1 MRNDLYVRIGNS
13 SLEFAEHSKKA
24 LRSPVSQWEPLLK
37 LLKRKSVKRVVF
49 SSVNPPMS
57 KILKKHCGALKI
69 VLLEIKSKDVP
80 LKAPYVKTIGVDRLL
95 NVYALSR
102 RVRSSFVLVD
112 LGTATTV
119 EFFDLKRGYL
129 GGWIAP
135 GMSMLAESMTEK
147 AALLPQVD
155 LRKLRSLSGILGAN
169 TEETLLLGIRT
180 ILRGI
185 FVEAKKT
192 GRQQFKGQKVQ
203 FFVAGGGVR
212 RLGPLKGWKVAH
224 GLQLEALQKIADNK

>member
-1 MRNDLYVRIGNS
+1 
-13 SLEFAEHSKKA
+13 
-24 LRSPVSQWEPLLK
+24 
-37 LLKRKSVKRVVF
+37 
-49 SSVNPPMS
+49 
-57 KILKKHCGALKI
+57 
-69 VLLEIKSKDVP
+69 
-80 LKAPYVKTIGVDRLL
+80 
-95 NVYALSR
+95 LSR

-135 GMSMLAESMTEK
+135 GISMLAESMTEK
-147 AALLPQVD
+147 AALLPPVD

-185 FVEAKKT
+185 FVEAEKT
-192 GRQQFKGQKVQ
+192 GRQQFKGQRVQ

-212 RLGPLKGWKVAH
+212 RLGPLKGWKLTH